1 MRLHIDVL
9 GLLHLVWGGLGLLTG
24 VSLGVLA
31 IGLNAALISSRS
43 VSRVEIAAVWL
54 LVIVGAILAGG
65 GGALIL
71 TGRGLRRRA
80 GKARLAALVLAV
92 PNLILLPFG
101 TALGIYALW
110 TLLNNDARREF
121 GRPLRD
127 VPPATGA

>member
-9 GLLHLVWGGLGLLTG
+9 GLLHLVWGGLGLVTG

-31 IGLNAALISSRS
+31 IGLNVALVTSGS
-43 VSRVEIAAVWL
+43 VGRVEMASVWL
-54 LVIVGAILAGG
+54 LAIVGTILG

-110 TLLNNDARREF
+110 ALLNNDARREF
-121 GRPLRD
+121 GRPLRE
-127 VPPATGA
+127 VPGVTVL